1 MGQNRRGNYG
11 GNFNA
16 KIQGCFHCGKEG
28 HYIRECPYKKEE
40 SYTQKSKYMRRNNNN
55 SRKQND
61 RENNDKRKAQVRFNT
76 NYNSRSNYRT
86 PSRSRSRD
94 NQGKFTREVKEIQR
108 IPPSRRI
115 TSIEDD
121 FENLEIDDYTE
132 E

>member
-1 MGQNRRGNYG
+1 
-11 GNFNA
+11 
-16 KIQGCFHCGKEG
+16 
-28 HYIRECPYKKEE
+28 
-40 SYTQKSKYMRRNNNN
+40 MRRDYNN
-55 SRKQND
+55 SKKQNKRKD
-61 RENNDKRKAQVRFNT
+61 NNDKRRAQVRFNT
-76 NYNSRSNYRT
+76 KYNSRSNYRT

-94 NQGKFTREVKEIQR
+94 NQERFTREVKEIQR

>member
-1 MGQNRRGNYG
+1 MKRDYN
-11 GNFNA
+11 
-16 KIQGCFHCGKEG
+16 
-28 HYIRECPYKKEE
+28 
-40 SYTQKSKYMRRNNNN
+40 S

-61 RENNDKRKAQVRFNT
+61 RENNNDKRRVQVRFNT
-76 NYNSRSNYRT
+76 KYNSRSNYRT

-94 NQGKFTREVKEIQR
+94 NQGRFTREVKEIQR

-115 TSIEDD
+115 IEDD